1 MQLLQYF
8 QFKHRKLADIAIK
21 LPGSPKGQSE
31 GDYKPVHLMGSLVE
45 QALLL
50 FYDAVILRFKEKKK
64 LDPIKCMDDMTTN
77 DEIKSKM

>member
-1 MQLLQYF
+1 M
-8 QFKHRKLADIAIK
+8 DIAIK
-21 LPGSPKGQSE
+21 LPGSSKDQSE
-31 GDYKPVHLMGSLVE
+31 GDYKPIHLMGSLVE

-64 LDPIKCMDDMTTN
+64 LDPIKCMDDTPTN